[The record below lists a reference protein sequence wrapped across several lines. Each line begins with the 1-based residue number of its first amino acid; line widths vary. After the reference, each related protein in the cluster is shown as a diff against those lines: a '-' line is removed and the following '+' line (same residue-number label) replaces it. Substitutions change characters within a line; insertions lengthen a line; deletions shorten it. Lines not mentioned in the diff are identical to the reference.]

1 MKKILFFSLAMLLIL
16 TTVTGCMGND
26 KEDMSSM
33 MSSVMSE
40 MIPDMSSSKNES
52 ATKNETTDKT
62 LGEYEVDIKSCRLA
76 KDYEGKNIAIVKYIF
91 KNNSDDGASFTL
103 AIDDKVYQNGVGL
116 NKCYTA
122 AESAKYSADNQSKNI
137 KKGASVEVEAAYY
150 LNDSETPIEVEC
162 SELISLSDDKITKTF
177 DIK

>member
-1 MKKILFFSLAMLLIL
+1 MKKIIYLSFILVFIL
-16 TTVTGCMGND
+16 TALVGCMSD
-26 KEDMSSM
+26 AEEEMSSM
-33 MSSVMSE
+33 MSE
-40 MIPDMSSSKNES
+40 MMPDMSSSKNES
-52 ATKNETTDKT
+52 ATKNETTDNA
-62 LGEYEVDIKSCRLA
+62 LGEYEVDIKDCRLA

-162 SELISLSDDKITKTF
+162 SELISLSDDKITKNF

>member
-1 MKKILFFSLAMLLIL
+1 MKKIIYLSFILVFIL
-16 TTVTGCMGND
+16 TALVGCMSD
-26 KEDMSSM
+26 AEEEMSSM
-33 MSSVMSE
+33 MSE
-40 MIPDMSSSKNES
+40 MMPDMSSSKNES

-162 SELISLSDDKITKTF
+162 GELISLSDDKITKTF